1 MPDVYQVSD
10 RKRVNAPVPSRE
22 ICGLPRDA
30 FVFCSFNN
38 NYKFTPEMFA
48 TWMSILKRVPGSVLW
63 LLADN
68 PWAEANLAQGG
79 GEAGRRRGTARVFAG
94 AWRRRIIWPAMAPR
108 TCSSIRSRS
117 MRARRPT
124 TRYGCRCRC

>member
-48 TWMSILKRVPGSVLW
+48 TWMNILKRVPGSVLW
-63 LLADN
+63 LLSDN
-68 PWAEANLAQGG
+68 PWAEANLRQ
-79 GEAGRRRGTARVFAG
+79 EASKHGVDAERLVFPPRVR
-94 AWRRRIIWPAMAPR
+94 RRRITSPAMPPR
-108 TCSSIRSRS
+108 TCFSTRSRS
-117 MRARRPT
+117 TRAPPPT